1 MNTDYSVTDRNKTRQ
16 LRDKAV
22 YDRAA
27 VHAILDTG
35 LVAHVGFVQD
45 AAAIVVPMIYAR
57 EDETIYLHGARKA
70 RIIRLL
76 EQTDTVCINI
86 TLIDG
91 IVLARSAFNSS
102 MNYRSATVFG
112 TPRLVETTEDKLHA
126 MKLISEHLMPG
137 RWDELREPLEKE
149 VRMTGVIAATIDS
162 ASAKIS
168 SGMPDDEDDDYA
180 IPVWAGVLPVTT
192 MLGEL
197 QNDDRLLPDVTAS
210 GVVQALQGQKV

>member
-22 YDRAA
+22 YDRAE
-27 VHAILDTG
+27 VHAILDAA

-91 IVLARSAFNSS
+91 IVLARSA
-102 MNYRSATVFG
+102 
-112 TPRLVETTEDKLHA
+112 L
-126 MKLISEHLMPG
+126 
-137 RWDELREPLEKE
+137 
-149 VRMTGVIAATIDS
+149 
-162 ASAKIS
+162 
-168 SGMPDDEDDDYA
+168 
-180 IPVWAGVLPVTT
+180 
-192 MLGEL
+192 
-197 QNDDRLLPDVTAS
+197 
-210 GVVQALQGQKV
+210 